1 EEFAI
6 LGEQISKLN
15 HKINKIRQYI
25 LSSKNGILSVEKKI
39 TELKNQG
46 QNVPVQ
52 YEKALKDFSLQNL
65 ELNKL
70 QNEEKELLERKKSLQ
85 LELINL
91 QKMLF
96 EATFINKSGKWTDMN
111 EIKFSL
117 LEPKED
123 IFYSSFVN
131 ESAKFIGIKKVIQ
144 NNQESIEIHK
154 KLDYEEKDIAW
165 LSASKE

>member
-1 EEFAI
+1 M
-6 LGEQISKLN
+6 K
-15 HKINKIRQYI
+15 
-25 LSSKNGILSVEKKI
+25 KKI

-111 EIKFSL
+111 EINFSL

-123 IFYSSFVN
+123 IFTLHLLM
-131 ESAKFIGIKKVIQ
+131 KVL
-144 NNQESIEIHK
+144 N
-154 KLDYEEKDIAW
+154 L
-165 LSASKE
+165 

>member
-1 EEFAI
+1 M
-6 LGEQISKLN
+6 
-15 HKINKIRQYI
+15 NKIRQYI

-46 QNVPVQ
+46 QNVPIQ

-91 QKMLF
+91 QKCFL
-96 EATFINKSGKWTDMN
+96 KQ
-111 EIKFSL
+111 L
-117 LEPKED
+117 L
-123 IFYSSFVN
+123 
-131 ESAKFIGIKKVIQ
+131 
-144 NNQESIEIHK
+144 
-154 KLDYEEKDIAW
+154 
-165 LSASKE
+165 